1 MRKIYPLK
9 RIEYYTA
16 NSWNRMTAP
25 AYNLKIHKVVADSDI
40 RGKLYDM
47 IGLDGF
53 YDEINHLIE
62 SFAEENP
69 GYSVGFNG
77 RSGGYLV
84 LYRGDTCQGFEAKE
98 APAEVLKNFR
108 RLALDIVKQAVY
120 QAENGKIE
128 EVEEVHTKQVFS
140 F

>member
-1 MRKIYPLK
+1 MKKTYPLK

-25 AYNLKIHKVVADSDI
+25 AYNLKIHKIIADSDI
-40 RGKLYDM
+40 RAKLYDM
-47 IGLDGF
+47 IGLDDF
-53 YDEINHLIE
+53 YYEINNLIE

-69 GYSVGFNG
+69 GYSAGFNG

-84 LYRGDTCQGFEAKE
+84 LYRGNTYQGFEAKE

-108 RLALDIVKQAVY
+108 RLALDIVKQAIFN
-120 QAENGKIE
+120 AENGKIE
-128 EVEEVHTKQVFS
+128 EVEEVHAKQVFS